1 MIWIKR
7 ALLALPF
14 GIAAALNLLA
24 IIARPMHWHTEHIA
38 GYGFLFATPWAWLID
53 HDWFGRINRKWLETL
68 TTYFLILWVPAFLYS
83 SCLCVVFR
91 LLRRT
96 RQSPGQ

>member
-38 GYGFLFATPWAWLID
+38 GYGFLFATPWAWLRVSVSLRGFAI
-53 HDWFGRINRKWLETL
+53 RTL
-68 TTYFLILWVPAFLYS
+68 
-83 SCLCVVFR
+83 R
-91 LLRRT
+91 
-96 RQSPGQ
+96 